1 MKQPNETNRRP
12 WGERLLAA
20 VVCAAFSALSRLPMR
35 VLYWVSDVEYILV
48 YYVVRYRRRVVRYN
62 LTSSF
67 PEKPE
72 DEIVSIEKG
81 FYRWFADYFF
91 EAVKLL
97 TISDKE
103 LRRRLRVVNAEEV
116 EQCFAEGQNC
126 AAILGHYGNWEWL
139 TCVGIALPPERM
151 LGLIYHP
158 LYNHAFDELFRRIRS
173 HEKNGVPV
181 PKQDILRRLVEYRQ
195 KGIMSMFGYIS
206 DQGPKWE
213 NIHLWL
219 PFLNHDT
226 PVFTG
231 GERIMRKMN
240 DAVFYVDITRPRRG
254 YYVATF
260 KLITREP
267 NSLPEFDITR
277 RFFALLE
284 NTIRREPR
292 YYLWTHNRWKRTHEE
307 FRRRF
312 EVVGGKVV
320 PRKKPEARE

>member
-1 MKQPNETNRRP
+1 MTKLTDTPPRP
-12 WGERLLAA
+12 IGQRVLTAL
-20 VVCAAFSALSRLPMR
+20 VCAFFTALSRLPLR
-35 VLYWVSDVEYILV
+35 ALYWLSDVEYVLI
-48 YYVVRYRRRVVRYN
+48 YYVVRYRRGVVRRN
-62 LTSSF
+62 LTTSF
-67 PEKPE
+67 PEKPKE
-72 DEIVSIEKG
+72 EIVSIEKG

-97 TISDKE
+97 TISDAE
-103 LRRRLRVVNAEEV
+103 LRRRLRVANAGEV
-116 EQCFAEGQNC
+116 EQCFAQGQNC

-139 TCVGIALPPERM
+139 TCVGIALPPERV

-173 HEKNGVPV
+173 HERNGVPV
-181 PKQDILRRLVEYRQ
+181 PKKDILRRLVDYRRR
-195 KGIMSMFGYIS
+195 GVMSIFGYIS

-240 DAVFYVDITRPRRG
+240 DAVFYVEMTRPRRG

-277 RFFALLE
+277 RFFAMLE

-292 YYLWTHNRWKRTHEE
+292 FYLWSHNRWKRTREE
-307 FRRRF
+307 FDRRF

-320 PRKKPEARE
+320 PRKEGEET

>member
-1 MKQPNETNRRP
+1 MTKPTDNHHPTTGQRVLTA
-12 WGERLLAA
+12 L
-20 VVCAAFSALSRLPMR
+20 VCAFFTALSRLPLR
-35 VLYWVSDVEYILV
+35 ALYVLSDVEYVLI
-48 YYVVRYRRRVVRYN
+48 YHVVRYRRGVVRRN
-62 LTSSF
+62 LTTSF
-67 PEKPE
+67 PEKPVK
-72 DEIVSIEKG
+72 EIVAIEKG

-97 TISDKE
+97 TISDGE
-103 LRRRLRVVNAEEV
+103 LRRRLQVVNAEEV
-116 EQCFAEGQNC
+116 ERCFAEGQNC

-139 TCVGIALPPERM
+139 TCVGIALPPERV
-151 LGLIYHP
+151 LGLVYHP
-158 LYNHAFDELFRRIRS
+158 LYSHAFDELFRRIRS
-173 HEKNGVPV
+173 HEKNGVPI
-181 PKQDILRRLVEYRQ
+181 PKQDILRRLVDYRRR
-195 KGIMSMFGYIS
+195 GVMSIFGYIS

-240 DAVFYVDITRPRRG
+240 DAVFYVEMSRPRRG

-267 NSLPEFDITR
+267 NSMPEFGITR
-277 RFFALLE
+277 AFFALLE

-292 YYLWTHNRWKRTHEE
+292 FYLWSHNRWKRTREE
-307 FRRRF
+307 FNRRF

-320 PRKKPEARE
+320 PKKADKS